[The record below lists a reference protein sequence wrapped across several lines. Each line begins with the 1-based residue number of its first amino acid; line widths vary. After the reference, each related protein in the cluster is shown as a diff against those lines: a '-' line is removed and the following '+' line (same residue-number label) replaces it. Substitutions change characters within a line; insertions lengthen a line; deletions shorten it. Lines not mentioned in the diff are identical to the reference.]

1 MNSSE
6 LKLKLKRLFKIKENF
21 EVFIPT
27 QIEFGDLSTNLAF
40 VLAKNQHSS
49 PFTIAQDLANELV
62 DDKNFSQYFTKIE
75 TKNGYLNFFIN
86 EKFLFEKTKK
96 SLIRNKKN
104 HQIVLID
111 FSSPNIGKPLSIAHL
126 RSTIIGDSLSRIYD
140 YLGFRVIRDNHL
152 GDWGLQIGKLIAA
165 FKIYYKKE
173 LAQITLKDLYK
184 LYVRFNEN
192 EKNNPSLT
200 QLAKLETKKLQD
212 NDKENLKIWKVFYQK
227 TITNY
232 KKIYQTLDVN
242 FDYFYGESHY
252 QKIAQ
257 KLITNLEKNKKA
269 IRSEGALIISLEEY
283 DLPPLI
289 IKKSDNSLLYAS
301 NDLATIVFRE
311 KRFKPSKVLY
321 VIASEQT
328 LYLEQLF
335 KAAYKLKLTNSELV
349 HIKFGMLLGE
359 NKKKLSTRG
368 GRIIDLEEVIN
379 LAINKALTFVLNKN
393 PKINKKQAL
402 KIAQVIGIGALKYN
416 DLSQNRTNDIIL
428 NWNKIL
434 SLNSNSSI
442 YLQYTYARFLNILKK
457 AKFEKPAKSLKNLK
471 AEDLIIL
478 RKLSQFKEIIQN
490 SFLENSP
497 NLIANYLYDLST
509 LANNYY
515 EKTNILK
522 SEAKLKNQRLTLSY
536 YLTSTIKTG
545 LDLLG
550 IKVLPKI

>member
-6 LKLKLKRLFKIKENF
+6 LKLKLKNFLKIKEDF
-21 EVFIPT
+21 EVFIPS
-27 QIEFGDLSTNLAF
+27 QLEFGDLSTNLAF
-40 VLAKNQHSS
+40 VLAQKQHSS
-49 PFTIAQDLANELV
+49 PFTIAQDLTSELMTN
-62 DDKNFSQYFTKIE
+62 KNFSQFFEKIE
-75 TKNGYLNFFIN
+75 FKNGYLNFFIN

-96 SLIRNKKN
+96 SLVKNKKLSKTV
-104 HQIVLID
+104 IVD

-140 YLGFRVIRDNHL
+140 YLGFKVIRDNHL

-165 FKIYYKKE
+165 FKIYSKKK
-173 LAQITLKDLYK
+173 LNQITLQDLYE
-184 LYVRFNEN
+184 LYVKFNDQ
-192 EKNNPSLT
+192 EKNDPSLT
-200 QLAKLETKKLQD
+200 QLAKLETKKLQN

-227 TITNY
+227 TLTHY
-232 KKIYQTLDVN
+232 KKIYNILNVN

-257 KLITNLEKNKKA
+257 KLIADLEKRKKA
-269 IRSEGALIISLEEY
+269 IKSEGALIIPLEEY
-283 DLPPLI
+283 NLPPLI
-289 IKKSDNSLLYAS
+289 IQKSDGSLLYAS

-311 KRFKPSKVLY
+311 KKFKPFKILY
-321 VIASEQT
+321 VIASEQA

-335 KAAYKLKLTNSELV
+335 KAAFKLKLTKSELL

-368 GRIIDLEEVIN
+368 GKIVDLEEVMD
-379 LAINKALTFVLNKN
+379 LTINKALTFVLKKN
-393 PKINKKQAL
+393 PKMSKKQAL

-416 DLSQNRTNDIIL
+416 DLSQNKLNDIL
-428 NWNKIL
+428 LDWNKLL

-442 YLQYTYARFLNILKK
+442 YLQYTYARFFNILKK
-457 AKFEKPAKSLKNLK
+457 AQFKKPLNSLKNMET
-471 AEDLIIL
+471 EDLMIL
-478 RKLSQFKEIIQN
+478 RKLSQFKEVIQN
-490 SFLENSP
+490 SQEENSP
-497 NLIANYLYDLST
+497 NLIANYLYSLSV

-522 SEAKLKNQRLTLSY
+522 SEAKLKNQRLTLVY
-536 YLTSTIKTG
+536 YLTLIIETG

-550 IKVLPKI
+550 INVLPKI

>member
-1 MNSSE
+1 MNSRE
-6 LKLKLKRLFKIKENF
+6 LKLKLKNFLKINEDF
-21 EVFIPT
+21 EVFIPS
-27 QIEFGDLSTNLAF
+27 QLEFGDLSTNLAF
-40 VLAKNQHSS
+40 ILAQKQHSS
-49 PFTIAQDLANELV
+49 PFPIAQDLMSELLAN
-62 DDKNFSQYFTKIE
+62 KNFSQFFKKIE

-96 SLIRNKKN
+96 SLVKNKKLSKTV
-104 HQIVLID
+104 IVD

-140 YLGFRVIRDNHL
+140 YLGFKVIRDNHL

-165 FKIYYKKE
+165 FKIYSKKK
-173 LAQITLKDLYK
+173 LNQITLQDLYK
-184 LYVRFNEN
+184 LYVKFNDQ
-192 EKNNPSLT
+192 EKNDPSLT
-200 QLAKLETKKLQD
+200 QLAKLETKKLQN

-227 TITNY
+227 TLTHY
-232 KKIYQTLDVN
+232 KKIYSILNVN

-257 KLITNLEKNKKA
+257 KLIADLEKRKKA
-269 IRSEGALIISLEEY
+269 IKSEGALIISLEEY
-283 DLPPLI
+283 NLPPLI
-289 IKKSDNSLLYAS
+289 IKKSDESLLYAS

-311 KRFKPSKVLY
+311 KKFKPSKVLY

-335 KAAYKLKLTNSELV
+335 KAAFKLKLTKSELL

-368 GRIIDLEEVIN
+368 GKIIDLEEVIN
-379 LAINKALTFVLNKN
+379 LAIKKALTFVLKKN
-393 PKINKKQAL
+393 PKMSKKQAL

-416 DLSQNRTNDIIL
+416 DLSQNKLNDIIL
-428 NWNKIL
+428 NWDKLL

-442 YLQYTYARFLNILKK
+442 YLQYTYSRFFNILKK
-457 AKFEKPAKSLKNLK
+457 AQFKKPANALKNLEE
-471 AEDLIIL
+471 EDLMIL
-478 RKLSQFKEIIQN
+478 RKLSQFKEVIQN
-490 SFLENSP
+490 SQEENSP
-497 NLIANYLYDLST
+497 NLIANYLYSLSV

-522 SEAKLKNQRLTLSY
+522 SEVKLKNQRLTLVY
-536 YLTSTIKTG
+536 YLTLIIETG

-550 IKVLPKI
+550 INVLPKI

>member
-6 LKLKLKRLFKIKENF
+6 LKLKLKNFLKIKENF
-21 EVFIPT
+21 EVFIPS
-27 QIEFGDLSTNLAF
+27 QLEFGDLSTNLAF
-40 VLAKNQHSS
+40 VLAQKQHSS
-49 PFTIAQDLANELV
+49 PFTIAQDLTSELMTN
-62 DDKNFSQYFTKIE
+62 KNFSQFFEKIE
-75 TKNGYLNFFIN
+75 FKNGYLNFFIN

-96 SLIRNKKN
+96 SLVKNKKLSKTV
-104 HQIVLID
+104 IVD

-140 YLGFRVIRDNHL
+140 YLGFKVIRDNHL

-165 FKIYYKKE
+165 FKIYSKKK
-173 LAQITLKDLYK
+173 LNQITLQDLYE
-184 LYVRFNEN
+184 LYVKFNDQ
-192 EKNNPSLT
+192 EKNDPSLT
-200 QLAKLETKKLQD
+200 QLAKLETKKLQN

-227 TITNY
+227 TLTHY
-232 KKIYQTLDVN
+232 KKIYNILNVN

-257 KLITNLEKNKKA
+257 KLIADLEKRKKA
-269 IRSEGALIISLEEY
+269 IKSEGALIIPLEEY
-283 DLPPLI
+283 NLPPLI
-289 IKKSDNSLLYAS
+289 IQKSDGSLLYAS

-311 KRFKPSKVLY
+311 KKFKPFKILY
-321 VIASEQT
+321 VIASEQA

-335 KAAYKLKLTNSELV
+335 KAAFKLKLTKSELL

-368 GRIIDLEEVIN
+368 GKIVDLEEVMD
-379 LAINKALTFVLNKN
+379 LTINKALTFVLKKN
-393 PKINKKQAL
+393 PKMSKKQAL

-416 DLSQNRTNDIIL
+416 DLSQNKLNDIL
-428 NWNKIL
+428 LDWNKLL

-442 YLQYTYARFLNILKK
+442 YLQYTYARFFNILKK
-457 AKFEKPAKSLKNLK
+457 AQFKKPLNSLKNMET
-471 AEDLIIL
+471 EDLMIL
-478 RKLSQFKEIIQN
+478 RKLSQFKEVIQN
-490 SFLENSP
+490 SQEENSP
-497 NLIANYLYDLST
+497 NLIANYLYSLSV

-522 SEAKLKNQRLTLSY
+522 SEAKLKNQRLTLVY
-536 YLTSTIKTG
+536 YLTLIIETG

-550 IKVLPKI
+550 INVLPKI

>member
-1 MNSSE
+1 MNSRE
-6 LKLKLKRLFKIKENF
+6 LKLKLKNFLKINEDF
-21 EVFIPT
+21 EVFIPS
-27 QIEFGDLSTNLAF
+27 QLEFGDLSTNLAF
-40 VLAKNQHSS
+40 ILAQKQHSS
-49 PFTIAQDLANELV
+49 PFPIAQDLMSELLAN
-62 DDKNFSQYFTKIE
+62 KNFSQFFKKIE

-96 SLIRNKKN
+96 SLVKNKKLSKTV
-104 HQIVLID
+104 IVD

-140 YLGFRVIRDNHL
+140 YLGFKVIRDNHL

-165 FKIYYKKE
+165 FKIYSKKK
-173 LAQITLKDLYK
+173 LNQITLQDLYK
-184 LYVRFNEN
+184 LYVKFNDQ
-192 EKNNPSLT
+192 EKNDPSLT
-200 QLAKLETKKLQD
+200 QLAKLETKKLQN

-227 TITNY
+227 TLTHY
-232 KKIYQTLDVN
+232 KKIYSILNVN

-257 KLITNLEKNKKA
+257 KLIADLEKRKKA
-269 IRSEGALIISLEEY
+269 IKSEGALIISLEEY
-283 DLPPLI
+283 NLPPLI
-289 IKKSDNSLLYAS
+289 IKKSDESLLYAS

-311 KRFKPSKVLY
+311 KKFKPSKVLY

-335 KAAYKLKLTNSELV
+335 KAAFKLKLTKSELL

-368 GRIIDLEEVIN
+368 GKIIDLEEVIN
-379 LAINKALTFVLNKN
+379 LAIKKALTFVLKKN
-393 PKINKKQAL
+393 PKMSKKQAL

-416 DLSQNRTNDIIL
+416 DLSQNKLNDIIL
-428 NWNKIL
+428 NWDKLL

-442 YLQYTYARFLNILKK
+442 YLQYTYSRFFNILKK
-457 AKFEKPAKSLKNLK
+457 AQFKKPANALKNLEE
-471 AEDLIIL
+471 EDLMIL
-478 RKLSQFKEIIQN
+478 RKLSQFKEVIQN
-490 SFLENSP
+490 SQEENSP
-497 NLIANYLYDLST
+497 NLIANYLYALSV

-522 SEAKLKNQRLTLSY
+522 SETKLKNQRLTLSY
-536 YLTSTIKTG
+536 YLTLVIETG
-545 LDLLG
+545 LGLLG

>member
-1 MNSSE
+1 MNSSD
-6 LKLKLKRLFKIKENF
+6 LKLKLQKFLRIKEDF
-21 EVFIPT
+21 EVFIPS

-40 VLAKNQHSS
+40 VLAQKQNSS
-49 PFTIAQDLANELV
+49 PFAIAQDLTKELITN
-62 DDKNFSQYFTKIE
+62 KNFFQSFQKIE
-75 TKNGYLNFFIN
+75 NKNGYVNFFIN
-86 EKFLFEKTKK
+86 EKILFEKTKK
-96 SLIRNKKN
+96 SLIKSKKLPQN
-104 HQIVLID
+104 VLIE

-140 YLGFRVIRDNHL
+140 YLGFKVIRDNHL

-165 FKIYYKKE
+165 FKIYSKKK
-173 LAQITLKDLYK
+173 LTQVTLKDLYK
-184 LYVRFNEN
+184 LYVKFNEE
-192 EKNNPSLT
+192 EKKDSSLT

-227 TITNY
+227 TLVDY
-232 KKIYQTLDVN
+232 KKIYKILNVD

-257 KLITNLEKNKKA
+257 KLINDLEKKKKA
-269 IRSEGALIISLEEY
+269 IKSEGALIIPLEEY
-283 DLPPLI
+283 NLPPLI
-289 IKKSDNSLLYAS
+289 IRKSDGALLYAS

-311 KRFKPSKVLY
+311 KRFKPAKVLY

-335 KAAYKLKLTNSELV
+335 KAAFKLKLTKSELV

-368 GRIIDLEEVIN
+368 GRIVDLEEVIN
-379 LAINKALTFVLNKN
+379 LAIEKALAFVLKKN
-393 PKINKKQAL
+393 SKMSKKQAL

-416 DLSQNRTNDIIL
+416 DLSQNKSNDIVL
-428 NWNKIL
+428 NWNKLL
-434 SLNSNSSI
+434 SLDSNSSI

-457 AKFEKPAKSLKNLK
+457 AKFKKPTNALKNLEE
-471 AEDLIIL
+471 EDLIIL
-478 RKLSQFKEIIQN
+478 RKLSQFKEVIKN
-490 SFLENSP
+490 SQIENSP
-497 NLIANYLYDLST
+497 NLIANYLYALSV

-522 SEAKLKNQRLTLSY
+522 SETKLKNQRLTLSY
-536 YLTSTIKTG
+536 YLTLVIETG
-545 LDLLG
+545 LGLLG

>member
-6 LKLKLKRLFKIKENF
+6 LKLKLKNFLKIKEDF
-21 EVFIPT
+21 EVFIPS
-27 QIEFGDLSTNLAF
+27 QLEFGDLSTNLAF
-40 VLAKNQHSS
+40 VLAQKQHSS
-49 PFTIAQDLANELV
+49 PFTIAQDLTSELMTN
-62 DDKNFSQYFTKIE
+62 KNFSQFFEKIE
-75 TKNGYLNFFIN
+75 FKNGYLNFFIN

-96 SLIRNKKN
+96 SLVKNKKLSKTV
-104 HQIVLID
+104 IVD

-140 YLGFRVIRDNHL
+140 YLGFKVIRDNHL

-165 FKIYYKKE
+165 FKIYSKKK
-173 LAQITLKDLYK
+173 LNQITLQDLYE
-184 LYVRFNEN
+184 LYVKFNDQ
-192 EKNNPSLT
+192 EKNDPSLT
-200 QLAKLETKKLQD
+200 QLAKLETKKLQN

-227 TITNY
+227 TLTHY
-232 KKIYQTLDVN
+232 KKIYNILNVN

-257 KLITNLEKNKKA
+257 KLIADLEKRKKA
-269 IRSEGALIISLEEY
+269 IKSEGALIIPLEEY
-283 DLPPLI
+283 NLPPLI
-289 IKKSDNSLLYAS
+289 IQKSDGSLLYAS

-311 KRFKPSKVLY
+311 KKFKPFKILY
-321 VIASEQT
+321 VIASEQA

-335 KAAYKLKLTNSELV
+335 KAAFKLKLTKSELL

-368 GRIIDLEEVIN
+368 GKIVDLEEVMD
-379 LAINKALTFVLNKN
+379 LTINKALTFVLKKN
-393 PKINKKQAL
+393 PKMSKKQAL

-416 DLSQNRTNDIIL
+416 DLSQNKLNDIIL
-428 NWNKIL
+428 NWDKLL

-442 YLQYTYARFLNILKK
+442 YLQYTYSRFFNILKK
-457 AKFEKPAKSLKNLK
+457 AQFKKPANALKNLEE
-471 AEDLIIL
+471 EDLMIL
-478 RKLSQFKEIIQN
+478 RKLSQFKEVIQN
-490 SFLENSP
+490 SQEENSP
-497 NLIANYLYDLST
+497 NLIANYLYSLSV

-522 SEAKLKNQRLTLSY
+522 SEVKLKNQRLTLVY
-536 YLTSTIKTG
+536 YLTLIIETG

-550 IKVLPKI
+550 INVLPKI